1 MLKEQGDKMAKFRC
15 KASGGIVEFTN
26 EYDIEQVRKQ
36 EDYEEVI
43 EEVPPPPVKTI
54 KKTKAKED

>member
-1 MLKEQGDKMAKFRC
+1 MAKFRC

-36 EDYEEVI
+36 EDYEEVL
-43 EEVPPPPVKTI
+43 EEVPPPPVKTTR
-54 KKTKAKED
+54 KTKSKED

>member
-1 MLKEQGDKMAKFRC
+1 MAKFRC
-15 KASGGIVEFTN
+15 KVSGGIVEFTN

-43 EEVPPPPVKTI
+43 EQTPPPSTPVKTT
-54 KKTKAKED
+54 KKPKSKEQ